1 MRRRSGYWPE
11 NGLLTLHNHDVR
23 SRRMAEYLERAYG
36 PAFEEDLGLSERLKG
51 GATSPAVRHKLAARA
66 SIAGGPP
73 TGFTGGGLSRAT
85 TVPASLAA
93 HTIPEMSESAD
104 SAADSTLDLS
114 SSSSTA
120 ARQLSDSTQSQHQIV
135 SPSSS
140 TVTGSAVAPD
150 VPTAALAQHLDSVQ
164 SLLRAMEAR
173 LISRDVELAEIERR
187 ARQETLAAQ
196 KKQQELEALVAQSR
210 DSTVAAV

>member
-1 MRRRSGYWPE
+1 MRRRV
-11 NGLLTLHNHDVR
+11 GLLARDDRLTVHNHDFR
-23 SRRMAEYLERAYG
+23 SRRMAEYLEKAYG
-36 PAFEEDLGLSERLKG
+36 PTFEEDLGLSERSKG

-73 TGFTGGGLSRAT
+73 TGFAGGGLSRAT
-85 TVPASLAA
+85 TVPTSLAA
-93 HTIPEMSESAD
+93 HAIPETTESD
-104 SAADSTLDLS
+104 SPLDLS
-114 SSSSTA
+114 SSQSD
-120 ARQLSDSTQSQHQIV
+120 ARHLSDSIHSQQPLV

-140 TVTGSAVAPD
+140 SFTAPAVAPE

>member
-1 MRRRSGYWPE
+1 MRRRSRLLAGD
-11 NGLLTLHNHDVR
+11 NLLTLHNHDFR
-23 SRRMAEYLERAYG
+23 SRRMAEYLEKAYG
-36 PAFEEDLGLSERLKG
+36 PAFEEDLGLSERPKG

-73 TGFTGGGLSRAT
+73 TGFVGGGLSRAT
-85 TVPASLAA
+85 TVPTSLAA
-93 HTIPEMSESAD
+93 HAIPETTES
-104 SAADSTLDLS
+104 DSTVDLS
-114 SSSSTA
+114 SSQSAALPLSHSTHSQQ
-120 ARQLSDSTQSQHQIV
+120 QLV

-140 TVTGSAVAPD
+140 TFTASAVALE

-210 DSTVAAV
+210 DSTVAAI

>member
-1 MRRRSGYWPE
+1 
-11 NGLLTLHNHDVR
+11 
-23 SRRMAEYLERAYG
+23 MAEYLEKAYG
-36 PAFEEDLGLSERLKG
+36 PAFEEDLGLSQRPKG

-73 TGFTGGGLSRAT
+73 TGFAGGGLSRAT
-85 TVPASLAA
+85 TVPTSLAA
-93 HTIPEMSESAD
+93 HAIPETTES
-104 SAADSTLDLS
+104 DSTLDLS
-114 SSSSTA
+114 SSQDNAPPLSNSTHSPQQQ
-120 ARQLSDSTQSQHQIV
+120 RV

-140 TVTGSAVAPD
+140 TFTASAVALE

-210 DSTVAAV
+210 DSTVAAI